1 MFYHHIYFKYIS
13 SWLNGLA
20 PTDLAPNIYLL
31 AWRKNNTEWD
41 DLQNGNWM
49 RGLWRMSTA
58 DQLAEFVLLWDRLLQ
73 VQLTDSPD
81 QIRWRWAADGKYS
94 SKSAY
99 EFQFKGTYCTFNNRA
114 LWRAK
119 AEEKHRLFAWLLV
132 QNKILTADKLQ
143 VRNWPSDPICRLCDQ
158 ELETAQHLC
167 LHCVYAQELWHLVSG
182 WTNGRVQVPSRSADL
197 EGWWNAAVSGKP
209 KAEARTIAAMLIYTA
224 WNLWKE

>member
-1 MFYHHIYFKYIS
+1 MCANPHNNFLHEFTWIEI
-13 SWLNGLA
+13 A
-20 PTDLAPNIYLL
+20 NI
-31 AWRKNNTEWD
+31 
-41 DLQNGNWM
+41 LQ
-49 RGLWRMSTA
+49 
-58 DQLAEFVLLWDRLLQ
+58 D
-73 VQLTDSPD
+73 
-81 QIRWRWAADGKYS
+81 S

-167 LHCVYAQELWHLVSG
+167 LYCVYAQELWHLVSG

-224 WNLWKE
+224 WNLWKERNRRVFEGASQSPEGILAMIKEEVQVRRAACGEGGDLFDY